1 MLGQLHLAREPGSTG
16 PAGTREVPIRVVLA
30 DDHEVM
36 RRGLRRVLDAERGIR
51 VIAEG
56 DDLPT
61 VMRCVQSQRPNVLV
75 LDLSMRSGSS
85 IEAIRRLREGVPAT
99 EIVVLK
105 MDENAAFAQ
114 HAIDAGAIGFVLKDT
129 ADSEL
134 PEAVRAAA
142 RHREYV
148 SPRVAARLR
157 ARREATGDSVH
168 TDIA

>member
-1 MLGQLHLAREPGSTG
+1 MGDHLQLAGEERTDPGRAVGDDT
-16 PAGTREVPIRVVLA
+16 IRVVLA

-36 RRGLRRVLDAERGIR
+36 RRNLRRVLEADGGIS

-56 DDLPT
+56 DDLGT
-61 VMRCVQSQRPNVLV
+61 VMRYVQTQHPNVLV

-85 IEAIRRLREGVPAT
+85 IEAIRWLREGVPGT

-105 MDENAAFAQ
+105 MEENAAFAQ

-134 PEAVRAAA
+134 PEAIRCAAH
-142 RHREYV
+142 RREYI
-148 SPRVAARLR
+148 SPRVAGRLR
-157 ARREATGDSVH
+157 ARRLSTGDSVH
-168 TDIA
+168 QL

>member
-1 MLGQLHLAREPGSTG
+1 MSTHLHLAENPS
-16 PAGTREVPIRVVLA
+16 AGAAGRLGGGAIRVVLA

-36 RRGLRRVLDAERGIR
+36 RRSLRRVLDAESGIE

-56 DDLPT
+56 DDLAA
-61 VMRCVQSQRPNVLV
+61 VMLCVQAQRPNVLV

-105 MDENAAFAQ
+105 MDDSAAFAQ

-129 ADSEL
+129 ADAEL
-134 PEAVRAAA
+134 PEAVRRAA
-142 RHREYV
+142 RRREYV
-148 SPRVAARLR
+148 SPRVAPRLR
-157 ARREATGDSVH
+157 ARRQATGDALH
-168 TDIA
+168 PH

>member
-1 MLGQLHLAREPGSTG
+1 MSTHLHLAENPS
-16 PAGTREVPIRVVLA
+16 AGAACRLGGATIRVVLA

-36 RRGLRRVLDAERGIR
+36 RRSLRRVLDAESGIE

-56 DDLPT
+56 DDLAA
-61 VMRCVQSQRPNVLV
+61 VMLCVQAQRPNVLV

-105 MDENAAFAQ
+105 MDDSAAFAQ

-129 ADSEL
+129 ADAEL
-134 PEAVRAAA
+134 PEAVRRAA
-142 RHREYV
+142 RRREYV
-148 SPRVAARLR
+148 SPRVAPRLR
-157 ARREATGDSVH
+157 ARRQATGDALH
-168 TDIA
+168 PH